1 MSSLFHISQ
10 EYRQIASILEQNG
23 GELTP
28 ELEEA
33 LNDNTQ
39 ALQVKASNI
48 AFVIRDFELDAEK
61 IAKEIERL
69 QKLQKSKLNAKER
82 LKAYLKQNMEATGIT
97 EIKCDLVTVRLQN
110 SRASVEIIDK
120 GIIPKKF
127 LSKKVDYVPD
137 KASIKEAIDSGQKVK
152 GAELKE
158 NKSLIIK

>member
-1 MSSLFHISQ
+1 HISQ
-10 EYRQIASILEQNG
+10 EYRQIADILEQNG

-33 LNDNTQ
+33 LNNNQQ

-48 AFVIRDFELDAEK
+48 AFVIRDFDLDAEK

-110 SRASVEIIDK
+110 SRSSVEIIDK
-120 GIIPKKF
+120 EKIPKKY
-127 LSKKVDYVPD
+127 LTKKIDFVPD
-137 KASIKEAIDSGQKVK
+137 KNSIKEALESGHTVK
-152 GAELKE
+152 GVELKE

>member
-10 EYRQIASILEQNG
+10 EYRQIADILEQNG

-33 LNDNTQ
+33 LNNNQQ

-48 AFVIRDFELDAEK
+48 AFVIRDFDLDAEK

-110 SRASVEIIDK
+110 SRSSVEIIDK
-120 GIIPKKF
+120 EKIPKKY
-127 LSKKVDYVPD
+127 LTKKIDFVPD
-137 KASIKEAIDSGQKVK
+137 KKSIKEALESGQTVN
-152 GAELKE
+152 GVELKK